1 MKTINGRATLL
12 AAALLT
18 FTNTQAQT
26 QVTAF
31 NPGLTANGVNYVL
44 PKTGIKVQVVATKTT
59 YTPGE
64 FCRYAERYLHLNDVR
79 QQAETTWEIKEM
91 RVTQY
96 GTPDQEKTFTIKL
109 KDKTVAPMAR
119 LASNG
124 ILLAINADNEVEDVE
139 LSVPADMTNSVNS
152 RSYLTEEILSATSTA
167 KMAELTANE
176 IYDIRESMN
185 AITRGQAENMPQDG
199 ASLKIVLDQLKTQET
214 GLTQLFQGSTAQ
226 SSTKSTFT
234 FEPEGD
240 VKDKVLFRF
249 SRRLGIVDA
258 DDLSGEPIYIS
269 ITDKKTVPLPTEEE
283 KAKRKITGVV
293 YNQPSDAV
301 VVLTMS
307 GQEIYRNTMP
317 FAQFG
322 TIDMLMP
329 ALFNKGATTKVL
341 FNPSTGGIEK
351 IVE

>member
-1 MKTINGRATLL
+1 MKNIKARIIFAAFLL
-12 AAALLT
+12 LSL
-18 FTNTQAQT
+18 NVNAQT
-26 QVTAF
+26 QVSTF
-31 NPGLTANGVNYVL
+31 SPGLTANGVNYML
-44 PKTGIKVQVVATKTT
+44 PQTGLKIQVVATKTT

-64 FCRYAERYLHLNDVR
+64 FCRYAERYLHLTDVR

-91 RVTQY
+91 KVTQY
-96 GTPDQEKTFTIKL
+96 GTPDKDKAFTIKL

-119 LASNG
+119 LSSSG
-124 ILLAINADNEVEDVE
+124 ILLAINADPTEEDIE
-139 LSVPADMTNSVNS
+139 LTVPADVKNNISSKNF
-152 RSYLTEEILSATSTA
+152 LTEEILSATSTA

-176 IYDIRESMN
+176 IYDIRESVN

-199 ASLKIVLDQLKTQET
+199 ASLKIVIDQLKSQET
-214 GLTQLFQGSTAQ
+214 GLMQLFQGFTEQTSI
-226 SSTKSTFT
+226 KETFT
-234 FEPEGD
+234 IVPEGD

-249 SRRLGIVDA
+249 SRRFGIVDA
-258 DDLSGEPIYIS
+258 DDLSGDPVYIS

-283 KAKRKITGVV
+283 KEKRKITGVV
-293 YNQPSDAV
+293 YNQPSEAV
-301 VVLTMS
+301 VVMNM
-307 GQEIYRNTMP
+307 GDQEIYRNTLP

-341 FNPSTGGIEK
+341 FHPATGGIER

>member
-1 MKTINGRATLL
+1 MNMIKVRTTLL
-12 AAALLT
+12 ASALMT
-18 FTNTQAQT
+18 FICASGQT
-26 QVTAF
+26 QVTTF
-31 NPGLTANGVNYVL
+31 SPGLTANGVNYVL

-64 FCRYAERYLHLNDVR
+64 FCRYAERYLHLTDVR

-96 GTPDQEKTFTIKL
+96 GTPDKDKTFTIKL

-119 LASNG
+119 LSSSG
-124 ILLAINADNEVEDVE
+124 ILLAINADNDVVETE
-139 LSVPADMTNSVNS
+139 LTVPADVKNTINSK
-152 RSYLTEEILSATSTA
+152 SYLTEEILSATSTA

-176 IYDIRESMN
+176 IYDIRESAN

-199 ASLKIVLDQLKTQET
+199 ASLKIVIDQLKAQET
-214 GLTQLFQGSTAQ
+214 GLMQLFQGSTEQ
-226 SSTKSTFT
+226 TSTKATFAI
-234 FEPEGD
+234 EPEGD
-240 VKDKVLFRF
+240 VKDQVLFRF

-283 KAKRKITGVV
+283 VAKRKITGVV
-293 YNQPSDAV
+293 YNQPSEAV
-301 VVLTMS
+301 VVMTMA

-341 FNPSTGGIEK
+341 FNPATGGIEK